1 MGHTYGMDTR
11 EGSLVLVII
20 AGPQAS
26 GKSTLATALSTE
38 LRRRGERVALVE
50 LDQIAAMALPT
61 LPSWQAAHEVFEYT
75 TGLWARTD
83 LTAVIAEG
91 SGSHDEVS
99 LLRMQAQPGAVIVTV
114 ATTVALET
122 AIARAEV
129 DPTRGVSNDPTF
141 LGRVYQQWPIELE
154 RMAPD
159 VLVRMDH
166 CTVEEAVAR
175 VNAAIG
181 TARRQRA

>member
-1 MGHTYGMDTR
+1 MGHTYGMDTC
-11 EGSLVLVII
+11 EGSLALVII

-26 GKSTLATALSTE
+26 GKSTLATALSAE

-61 LPSWQAAHEVFEYT
+61 LPSWQAAHQIFET
-75 TGLWARTD
+75 ATGLWARTD
-83 LTAVIAEG
+83 LTTVIAEG

-99 LLRMQAQPGAVIVTV
+99 RLRMQAPPGAVIVTV

-129 DPTRGVSNDPTF
+129 DPARGVSKEESF
-141 LGRVYQQWPIELE
+141 LERVYRRWPIELE
-154 RMAPD
+154 RIVPN
-159 VLVRMDH
+159 VLIEMGH
-166 CTVEEAVAR
+166 CTVEDAVAR
-175 VNAAIG
+175 VDAAIG
-181 TARRQRA
+181 KARR